1 MKQIKTRKNRNEI
14 YIKKKSFLRCSYT
27 IGFVF
32 RVQCNRFVLNHVF
45 SRLYTRVTLNHY

>member
-32 RVQCNRFVLNHVF
+32 RVQCNRFVLIITSLAGYIRGLH
-45 SRLYTRVTLNHY
+45 